1 MKISQSWTEKNS
13 SKEEIGWEL
22 LANQIW
28 NVEKISR
35 QREITCILQMHAQI
49 IQVWTVENFLENR
62 I

>member
-1 MKISQSWTEKNS
+1 MKIRTEKNS